1 MSKLPNTGAIKVPSR
16 KRKKQSKKYSLTFAV
31 AFILVIAVCAALFFV
46 TAGENKAP
54 AESTSPSDSASG
66 TQTDV
71 PTQKPAEMPETSTAP
86 TATQQA
92 PSGSLY
98 GSVTYRSPTAV
109 PADIFKHGRDLM
121 LLNNDYEIPED
132 FQWDLVYWSNGQTAD
147 PFTVDTKTVVTVDR
161 AAYEPLKAMFKAASD
176 AGLPLQL
183 VSGYRS
189 FQHQDRNFTNAVNSY
204 LSKGYSKE
212 EAIKLANQPYTF
224 PGTSEHNTGYGFDI
238 LQNGQWY
245 LTETFENTAECKW
258 LNEHAEEYGF
268 ILRYPKD
275 KTDITGIMYEPWHF
289 RYVGVEHAKKI
300 NELGFCLEEYIEYLE
315 S

>member
-1 MSKLPNTGAIKVPSR
+1 MSSV
-16 KRKKQSKKYSLTFAV
+16 KRKKQPALTLAV
-31 AFILVIAVCAALFFV
+31 VSILVIAVCAALFFV
-46 TAGENKAP
+46 TAGENKTP
-54 AESTSPSDSASG
+54 AESATSSDPDLG
-66 TQTDV
+66 TQTEV
-71 PTQKPAEMPETSTAP
+71 PTEKSPETDETSTDPA
-86 TATQQA
+86 ATQAA

-98 GSVTYRSPTAV
+98 DSVTYRSPTAV

-132 FQWDLVYWSNGQTAD
+132 FQWDLVYWSNGQIAD
-147 PFTVDTKTVVTVDR
+147 PFNIDTTTVMAVDR
-161 AAYEPLKAMFKAASD
+161 AAYEPLKALFQAASD

-183 VSGYRS
+183 VSAYRT
-189 FQHQDRNFTNAVNSY
+189 FEHQERNFSRSVNSY
-204 LSKGYSKE
+204 LDKGYSRE
-212 EAIKLANQPYTF
+212 DAIRLANRPYAF

-238 LQNGQWY
+238 LQSGQWY
-245 LTETFENTAECKW
+245 LTESFENTAECKW

-300 NELGFCLEEYIEYLE
+300 NDLGMCLEEYIDYLE